1 MNLWYIQKAILTLP
15 YIWVHWSSFS
25 VSVFPFFGKEG
36 GCWPRANLVPFST
49 QNTLDYKLLPSLEN
63 WNGQKWEIQSP
74 SDREN
79 DRFDGYSENQESR
92 PCKISKVWL
101 GFTRQESFFYS
112 KSFQL
117 SITTSF
123 WNLFK
128 RSTALSP
135 DDAKTDQ
142 AFKGV
147 VEKFEAHNY
156 IHQVNKLEEC
166 YDSWLDYPLGEKKG
180 IFCLETK
187 V

>member
-1 MNLWYIQKAILTLP
+1 MARNERFRALQTEKMTGLMGTLKTKNQDLAKLVKFGLDSLDRKVFFIQK
-15 YIWVHWSSFS
+15 
-25 VSVFPFFGKEG
+25 VF
-36 GCWPRANLVPFST
+36 
-49 QNTLDYKLLPSLEN
+49 
-63 WNGQKWEIQSP
+63 
-74 SDREN
+74 
-79 DRFDGYSENQESR
+79 
-92 PCKISKVWL
+92 KI
-101 GFTRQESFFYS
+101 
-112 KSFQL
+112 